1 MVKSMLIAEIRHN
14 DALRRIGIV
23 GSCRLHDPLKA
34 AILNAGGKF
43 VWSAHNAFTH
53 SPQEALQHFNFCS
66 GRMDIPDVFAPFILR
81 QDHTPALPDTLPELI
96 ASCDTLAI
104 EISSFDTLGC
114 GGYFFSQD
122 YFAQTF
128 VRGKGL
134 ALLEWFRNIG
144 AVVPPH
150 DIVAAAEAGLAEAG
164 ISLTPARREILQTL
178 RRMPYNEQQSTDAL
192 RVIAGMAE
200 NILLVPIFN
209 LADGP
214 KHLQEARADVSRH
227 LKHAATQVDAD
238 FADPSAIIANFPREI
253 VLEGGGADVFHLA
266 PGFLLTIG
274 ISLLDKL
281 LTGKS
286 ARLIIPTATA
296 TDPSERLLPGT

>member
-1 MVKSMLIAEIRHN
+1 MSMLIAEIQH
-14 DALRRIGIV
+14 AGKLRRVGIV

-53 SPQEALQHFNFCS
+53 SPQEALQHLNFCV

-81 QDHTPALPDTLPELI
+81 QDHTPSLPVTLPDLV
-96 ASCDTLAI
+96 ASCDTLVV
-104 EISSFDTLGC
+104 EVSSFETLGC
-114 GGYFFSQD
+114 GGYFFNQD

-134 ALLEWFRNIG
+134 ALLEWFRTVG
-144 AVVPPH
+144 AGTPPH
-150 DIVAAAEAGLAEAG
+150 DLVVAAEAGLTGVGVA
-164 ISLTPARREILQTL
+164 LTPARRELLKTL
-178 RRMPYNEQQSTDAL
+178 RRMPFNETQSTDAL
-192 RVIAGMAE
+192 SVIARMAE
-200 NILLVPIFN
+200 NIILVPIFN

-214 KHLQEARADVSRH
+214 KTLQDARADVSQR
-227 LKHAATQVDAD
+227 LKHAATQVEAD
-238 FADPSAIIANFPREI
+238 FADPSAIIANFPRE
-253 VLEGGGADVFHLA
+253 VTLDGEGADVFHLA

-274 ISLLDKL
+274 NSLLDKV

-286 ARLIIPTATA
+286 AHLIIPTATA
-296 TDPSERLLPGT
+296 PRPGERQLPGT